1 MRTSDPRE
9 RICAE
14 AVGAA
19 SARKIKT
26 QSDYRHEPRRIALN
40 HISAT
45 DVSLQSVAGIH
56 RFFYIV
62 KQSKC
67 DFFVNSQNYGCLKVF
82 LDAYQ
87 VREEFQ
93 GEHF

>member
-1 MRTSDPRE
+1 M
-9 RICAE
+9 
-14 AVGAA
+14 GADG
-19 SARKIKT
+19 R
-26 QSDYRHEPRRIALN
+26 LF
-40 HISAT
+40 
-45 DVSLQSVAGIH
+45 VLGIH